1 VAVELQAPS
10 AGVRQFLHPEVA
22 AEVLFQAHP
31 LGAEV
36 LFQAHPLGAEGLFQA
51 HPLGAEVPSRPAAL
65 AHPAA
70 LDHPFHP
77 AALAHLF
84 LGHPLVE
91 VGEVA
96 EAVGV
101 GAAEVLCP
109 DHPWEV
115 VGGVGAAEVL
125 FRAHLLAGCLSGGRQ
140 GHPSVAGSSAPQ
152 LPDHRGCHQLVAAER
167 WRQRLRAS
175 KALQKQES

>member
-1 VAVELQAPS
+1 MAVELQAPS

-22 AEVLFQAHP
+22 AEV
-31 LGAEV
+31 
-36 LFQAHPLGAEGLFQA
+36 LFQA

-101 GAAEVLCP
+101 GAAEVL
-109 DHPWEV
+109 
-115 VGGVGAAEVL
+115 

-140 GHPSVAGSSAPQ
+140 GHPSVAGSSALQ